1 MVCRLS
7 GTWVLGL
14 CTTNGNYT
22 GDFKASVVE
31 YMSST
36 GSSARQTAAHFN
48 IPSYTTVC
56 NRERIWLEEGMSD
69 LYEERRGIA
78 NHMSGVKKDKKL
90 IKEKQKDEDL
100 IAEVQRLRTV
110 FTTKLWKFLWIT
122 EIRTFIFTWFWICWA
137 VQERADKIYRLL
149 Q

>member
-1 MVCRLS
+1 MKKWYAAYQEH
-7 GTWVLGL
+7 GVLGL

-56 NRERIWLEEGMSD
+56 NWERISLEEGMSA
-69 LYEERRGIA
+69 LYEERRGRA
-78 NHMSGVKKDKKL
+78 NHMSGVKKDKEP

-110 FTTKLWKFLWIT
+110 TITKLWKILWIT
-122 EIRTFIFTWFWICWA
+122 EIKTFIFT
-137 VQERADKIYRLL
+137 
-149 Q
+149 